1 MAFRKLVIRTA
12 IPLAALVLLLLAAGC
27 VAPAA
32 EPADAGAGDMMD
44 TEESELIVAV
54 A

>member
-1 MAFRKLVIRTA
+1 MMAFRKVLFHTA
-12 IPLAALVLLLLAAGC
+12 MPLAALLLLLAAGC

-44 TEESELIVAV
+44 T
-54 A
+54 